1 MREKIRDKE
10 RLEHIVKAI
19 DILSSQEIRIT
30 DTFISDNPISFFG
43 IVKLVEIIGE
53 AAYKLTA
60 DFKKSHATTPWR
72 DIERMRH
79 ILVHGYYQ
87 VSPDVVEL
95 VIKEDLHALRVQIE
109 SYLCEM

>member
-10 RLEHIVKAI
+10 RLEHMLKAM
-19 DILSSQEIRIT
+19 DILLSQKICIT
-30 DTFISDNPISFFG
+30 DTFISDNPINFFG

-53 AAYKLTA
+53 AAYKLTTE
-60 DFKKSHATTPWR
+60 FKASHATTPWR

-79 ILVHGYYQ
+79 VLVHGYYQ
-87 VSPDVVEL
+87 VAPDVIEL
-95 VIKEDLHALRVQIE
+95 VIKEDLPVLKLQIE